1 MESTGAWDL
10 SSLLRLL
17 AQGEEQARQLE
28 AHLEAPSLAEHC
40 KSLLQRVRSTLE
52 EAISMAKLV
61 DYEMSRQPA
70 CHNAI
75 AEAAAAAA
83 SDSPRSNSGSPRSES
98 SERVFKEHERMEMC
112 KKRKT
117 LPKWTNQVRV
127 SSGGVT
133 EGLEDGYSWR
143 KYGQKEILGAR
154 HPRGYYRCSHRN
166 SVGCLATK
174 QVQRSDQDPCVFDI
188 TYRGEHTCLQRP
200 QPSPL
205 PEPELQQSHENPPT
219 IHEALLHHPRQHLQS
234 SLRVETEGLNMHDQ
248 VLSSSFSF
256 PSTPLDSFGPQ
267 SRVFSSTN
275 PLENTY
281 VGSFSPFISPTT
293 SESNYFS
300 VSPCQ
305 MSGYGGGIAPNTS
318 ESDLTEI
325 ISAATSTTNSPKLD
339 AAFMLDHAEFDQIFP
354 FDAPKFF

>member
-1 MESTGAWDL
+1 MAD
-10 SSLLRLL
+10 SSARNHQKPASIFGHSQL
-17 AQGEEQARQLE
+17 A
-28 AHLEAPSLAEHC
+28 H
-40 KSLLQRVRSTLE
+40 
-52 EAISMAKLV
+52 
-61 DYEMSRQPA
+61 SR
-70 CHNAI
+70 
-75 AEAAAAAA
+75 
-83 SDSPRSNSGSPRSES
+83 
-98 SERVFKEHERMEMC
+98 
-112 KKRKT
+112 
-117 LPKWTNQVRV
+117 
-127 SSGGVT
+127 
-133 EGLEDGYSWR
+133 
-143 KYGQKEILGAR
+143 
-154 HPRGYYRCSHRN
+154 RGYYRCSHRN

-188 TYRGEHTCLQRP
+188 SYRGEHTCLQRP

-205 PEPELQQSHENPPT
+205 PELELQQSHENPPT
-219 IHEALLHHPRQHLQS
+219 IHEALLHHPRQHLHS

-267 SRVFSSTN
+267 SRVFSSSN

-281 VGSFSPFISPTT
+281 VGSFSPFISPAT

-339 AAFMLDHAEFDQIFP
+339 AAFVLDHAEFDQIFP
-354 FDAPKFF
+354 FDAPKFFWCILETESITISKC